1 MESYDGGERQRK
13 PTTIGHADYQE
24 PHISQ
29 HSGFADRRNRWDN
42 ISMTKQTLAVTG
54 ILAASLTFSGVSRAQ
69 DTPPATPAPKAAA
82 PKPAAGQTGA
92 AAAKPGA
99 TAGTAGT
106 TAKKPG
112 TTTGATPSAG
122 GPLTTTKQKASYAI
136 GQKIGTDVGKGLQR
150 DGVEIDAAAL
160 ARGLRDAIS
169 NAKPAIT
176 PEEQQAALTLLEKDV
191 RAKIEAK
198 MAIAGAANK
207 KEGDAFLA
215 GNKTKPG
222 VVTLPSGLQYKIIK
236 EGNGPKPTAADSVT
250 CNYAG
255 TLISGKE
262 FDSSYKRG
270 EPVTFQVGEV
280 IKGWGEALQLMPVG
294 SKWQLFVPPDL
305 AYEGQQ
311 KGPDIGPNSTLL
323 FEVELISIAP
333 KTDPAKKDPAK

>member
-112 TTTGATPSAG
+112 TATGT
-122 GPLTTTKQKASYAI
+122 
-136 GQKIGTDVGKGLQR
+136 
-150 DGVEIDAAAL
+150 
-160 ARGLRDAIS
+160 
-169 NAKPAIT
+169 
-176 PEEQQAALTLLEKDV
+176 
-191 RAKIEAK
+191 
-198 MAIAGAANK
+198 
-207 KEGDAFLA
+207 
-215 GNKTKPG
+215 
-222 VVTLPSGLQYKIIK
+222 
-236 EGNGPKPTAADSVT
+236 
-250 CNYAG
+250 
-255 TLISGKE
+255 
-262 FDSSYKRG
+262 
-270 EPVTFQVGEV
+270 
-280 IKGWGEALQLMPVG
+280 
-294 SKWQLFVPPDL
+294 
-305 AYEGQQ
+305 
-311 KGPDIGPNSTLL
+311 
-323 FEVELISIAP
+323 
-333 KTDPAKKDPAK
+333 